1 MIYIDDNNKTIQM
14 AKTKE
19 VEYTYLVLGLKNII
33 TNAEVFWTV
42 QDTSVNPY
50 IYKIKLTEQ
59 QYNAL
64 EWGEYNFSVIADNV
78 TVENGLLRKVRR
90 FSEPTVYDYNP
101 VNTVYNEPVEEI

>member
-1 MIYIDDNNKTIQM
+1 MIYIDDDNKTIQM

-19 VEYTYLVLGLKNII
+19 VEYTYLVLELKNII

-50 IYKIKLTEQ
+50 IYKIKLTDG

-64 EWGEYNFSVIADNV
+64 EYSEHRFSVIADNV
-78 TVENGLLRKVRR
+78 TVESGLLRKVRT
-90 FSEPTVYDYNP
+90 FNEPTVYDYNP
-101 VNTVYNEPVEEI
+101 TNTVYNETEEEI